1 MRVGIGYDAHA
12 FADDRALVIGGVNI
26 PSGRGLS
33 GHSDADVLSHAI
45 ADAMLGAAALGD
57 LGRHFPSNDPRWEGT
72 SSLEFLVHVARMLD
86 TVGMRVDSIDATVV
100 IESPPLA
107 PHRDEIRKRL
117 ADTLR
122 IDIEHV
128 SVKATTTD
136 GMGLIGR
143 GEGAA
148 ALAVAVL
155 ASRLT

>member
-12 FADDRALVIGGVNI
+12 FAEGRALVIGGVTI
-26 PSGRGLS
+26 PSDRGLS

-57 LGRHFPSNDPRWEGT
+57 LGGHFPSDDPRWESV
-72 SSLEFLVHVARMLD
+72 SSLEFLVHVGRMLD
-86 TVGMRVDSIDATVV
+86 TVGMRVDSIDATVML
-100 IESPPLA
+100 ESPSLA
-107 PHRDEIRKRL
+107 PHREEIRKRL

-122 IDIEHV
+122 IDIEHM

-136 GMGLIGR
+136 GMGMIGR

-148 ALAVAVL
+148 AMAVAVL
-155 ASRLT
+155 ISRLG